1 MASLAVLTTS
11 ATFMA
16 PTLRRAPA
24 PGQGRRSSAAAPGCR
39 LRPLPHHDPVTA
51 LETSYL
57 WPDPVLL
64 LTMLLVVGV
73 LVVWPLVDALRQGRY
88 GWAVAIVP
96 LAP

>member
-1 MASLAVLTTS
+1 
-11 ATFMA
+11 
-16 PTLRRAPA
+16 
-24 PGQGRRSSAAAPGCR
+24 
-39 LRPLPHHDPVTA
+39 VTA

-88 GWAVAIVP
+88 GWAVAIVLLSP
-96 LAP
+96 LAGILWFAVGRRVRTAA